1 MHTLLVKSFAL
12 IQRAEDLRV
21 LAEAGST
28 TASSFW
34 HDFWAV
40 DRVIVRFSGSLPII
54 PSMVIDD
61 VGPGSARPR
70 PSPTVPELTLAYV
83 HVQAYSATIR
93 LHQVFAPERSIS
105 YERCM
110 AGLNNIMRIVH
121 LVEDVDPRHLHALDV
136 SLPSRLAK
144 LHKSSTA
151 PRSVVPFFERL
162 DS

>member
-1 MHTLLVKSFAL
+1 MHTLLVKCFAL

-28 TASSFW
+28 GASSFW

-61 VGPGSARPR
+61 VGRGPTRPR
-70 PSPTVPELTLAYV
+70 PSPTAPELTFAYV
-83 HVQAYSATIR
+83 HVQAYSASIR
-93 LHQVFAPERSIS
+93 LHQVFAPERTIS

-121 LVEDVDPRHLHALDV
+121 LVEDVDPRHLHALEV
-136 SLPSRLAK
+136 SLPPRRMKSRE
-144 LHKSSTA
+144 SSAA
-151 PRSVVPFFERL
+151 PRSILVFFARL
-162 DS
+162 GS